1 MALRGVRGA
10 IVVKEDTA
18 EAILAAT
25 TQLLEAMLVANPALT
40 PEEIA
45 SCFFTVTPDLSAE
58 YPAKAARQMG
68 WIEVP
73 LICAQEMAV
82 AHGLK
87 RCIRV
92 LIHWNTNVSA
102 AEIEHVYLGEA
113 AQLRPEWE
121 FPRRNSLEVEIGRSS
136 E

>member
-10 IVVKEDTA
+10 IVVEENTA

-25 TQLLEAMLVANPALT
+25 RRLLEAMLAANPTLNVD
-40 PEEIA
+40 EVA
-45 SCFFTVTPDLSAE
+45 SCFFTVTPDLTAE

-68 WIEVP
+68 WTEVP

-82 AHGLK
+82 PHGLK
-87 RCIRV
+87 RCVRI
-92 LIHWNTNVSA
+92 LIHWNTDISSSEV
-102 AEIEHVYLGEA
+102 EHVYLGEA

-121 FPRRNSLEVEIGRSS
+121 FPRRMSM
-136 E
+136 